1 MSADSIDP
9 VAEGTRKIEPELLQK
24 LGLFIVRWPLVET
37 CISDL
42 FVLLTRG
49 DPGAMIVVTGA
60 MSQSTISDWIRA
72 LIETQQTPYE
82 MAKEINEVLSEVDY
96 LRSERNIL
104 VHGLWGATGPEY
116 SALVQTSRLGRKE
129 IIRDRV
135 VTASDLDSLIDDSSE
150 ITRRLLA
157 LLRNVQPIR

>member
-1 MSADSIDP
+1 
-9 VAEGTRKIEPELLQK
+9 
-24 LGLFIVRWPLVET
+24 
-37 CISDL
+37 
-42 FVLLTRG
+42 
-49 DPGAMIVVTGA
+49 MIVVTGA